1 MGDGGVE
8 VGGGRGQGLSMAGAL
23 LRDPHSLIFDEA
35 TSALDTASERLI
47 QDATLRLMKGR
58 TVFVIA
64 HRLSTVQSAD
74 QILVMDGGHI
84 VERGDHA
91 TLLAQAGLY
100 RRLYD
105 LQFDTGTVAATT

>member
-1 MGDGGVE
+1 
-8 VGGGRGQGLSMAGAL
+8 
-23 LRDPHSLIFDEA
+23 
-35 TSALDTASERLI
+35 
-47 QDATLRLMKGR
+47 
-58 TVFVIA
+58 
-64 HRLSTVQSAD
+64 
-74 QILVMDGGHI
+74 MDGGHI